1 MISRGKLRLFRFM
14 FIASLALALSG
25 RSQSPTLKTARR
37 LEAVKASAK
46 KKDYKR
52 AILELRNALQATP
65 KNAEIYYQLGLAYRA
80 TGDLLI
86 PGSAWHQSVRSGSCH
101 AIYNATGSSSHAPR
115 KGGAPSTSHWAT
127 SANARQNRTPIQP
140 RDDYWP

>member
-65 KNAEIYYQLGLAYRA
+65 KNAEIYYQLGLSYGA

-86 PGSAWHQSVRSGSCH
+86 PGSAWHRSVRLGCSQ
-101 AIYNATGSSSHAPR
+101 AINSARGSSSMARERVRSVHPSLGNIGQCLPKQNSNSAPR
-115 KGGAPSTSHWAT
+115 
-127 SANARQNRTPIQP
+127 
-140 RDDYWP
+140 